1 MQIPPG
7 DSLRRLLVGGRLA
20 GMANGAR
27 KISVL
32 LSVGRSPTISKT
44 SDRGEEG
51 YTKLLFDEVHHWM
64 LGGGIVVAM

>member
-1 MQIPPG
+1 
-7 DSLRRLLVGGRLA
+7 
-20 GMANGAR
+20 MANGGR